1 MSGHSKWA
9 TIKRQKGAADI
20 KRGQLFTKLAKAIL
34 VAIKQGGGVS
44 DPNLN
49 FKLRL
54 AIDRARSFNMPKDS
68 IERSISRASAGSD
81 NLDEVV
87 YEGFA
92 VGGVAL
98 VIEGVTDNKNRTVSE
113 VKSLLE
119 KNGGRLGNP
128 GAVSYLFNQKGMI
141 TIKKD
146 GKAMDDILS
155 VCLESGAED
164 IEDEGEIVTVYTQP
178 QDLNIVKQRFFDV
191 GFEVEDAEISLVP
204 LNYVKVDEETEKKI
218 LNLVEKLEENEDVQ
232 NVYTN
237 LELN

>member
-20 KRGQLFTKLAKAIL
+20 KRGQLFTKLAKAISIA
-34 VAIKQGGGVS
+34 VKQGGGA
-44 DPNLN
+44 DPAQN

-68 IERSISRASAGSD
+68 IERSIVKASTEPD
-81 NLDEVV
+81 TLDEVV

-92 VGGVAL
+92 PGGVAL

-113 VKSLLE
+113 IKSLLE

-128 GAVSYLFNQKGMI
+128 GSVSYLFSSKGTV

-146 GKAMDDILS
+146 EKTIDEILELG
-155 VCLESGAED
+155 LESGAED
-164 IEDEGEIVTVYTQP
+164 IEDIGEVAIIYTQP
-178 QDLNIVKQRFFDV
+178 GDLNKVKQKFVDAGFTIEDAVINLTPATYIKVDV
-191 GFEVEDAEISLVP
+191 G
-204 LNYVKVDEETEKKI
+204 NEKRTMDLI
-218 LNLVEKLEENEDVQ
+218 EKLEESEDVQ

-237 LELN
+237 MELN